1 MLLLSSNSALIR
13 HFNVVGDMV
22 GGGDMDLDLF
32 LEIGDAVVVGDSELE
47 VIVGWDCVGGVK

>member
-22 GGGDMDLDLF
+22 RGEGMELDLF

-47 VIVGWDCVGGVK
+47 VIVGWDCVGGVR